1 MISPDDQ
8 CYSVAMDQTNSDNTR
23 VPTRR
28 EELAAQVR
36 EQQQKGVEPIMQ
48 FFAYDHLPP
57 KLREVSAPFGKLAQ
71 WIADTLPQ
79 GAEKSVCLRKILEAK
94 DAGVRAM
101 IGKPSPP
108 HTHGTPL

>member
-1 MISPDDQ
+1 
-8 CYSVAMDQTNSDNTR
+8 MDQTNSDKDNTR
-23 VPTRR
+23 VPTRP

-36 EQQQKGVEPIMQ
+36 EQQQGVEPIMR

-101 IGKPSPP
+101 IAKPSPP